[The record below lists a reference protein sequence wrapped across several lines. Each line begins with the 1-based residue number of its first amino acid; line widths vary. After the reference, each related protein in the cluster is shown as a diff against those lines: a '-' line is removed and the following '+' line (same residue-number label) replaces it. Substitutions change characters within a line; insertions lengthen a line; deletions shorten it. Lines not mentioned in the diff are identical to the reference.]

1 MCLMLPSAQ
10 TYEELSAR
18 FRWEVPERYNM
29 GADVCDKWADSE
41 PDRTAII
48 DLTGGKRRDV
58 TFGDLRGLADRLA
71 RHLVSLGIGRG
82 DRVGVYRTQSV
93 WTAAAHIAVWKIGA
107 VSMPLFKLFGEQALL
122 SRLADSAANA
132 VITDPEGAPA
142 IAALQPQLPN
152 LAHIIAPEKTPLPES
167 APMQALD
174 TAVND
179 PALLI
184 YTSGTTGAPK
194 GALHAHRVLLG
205 HLPGV
210 ETSHD
215 LLPEDG
221 DCLWTPADWAWIGGL
236 LDVLMPGLHH
246 GVPVVASRMEK
257 FSAEG
262 CSDIIKKGGIKNV
275 FFPPTALRFLKAA
288 NTQLPGLRTVACGGE
303 PLGAEM
309 LAWGRKALGVTIN
322 EFYGQTECNMVI
334 SSCARLFEPQ
344 PGAIGRP
351 VPGHEVSVID
361 EAGNPASGEGD
372 IAIAEGTP
380 VMMLEYWNNPAATKD
395 KFRTASDGRR
405 WLLTGDRGIVED
417 GFIRFVGRDD
427 DVITS
432 AGYRIGPA
440 EIEDC
445 LITHEAVA
453 QAGVVGKPDPERTEI
468 VKAYVVLKD
477 GFAPSVTLTAG
488 LQEHV
493 KTSLAAYEYPREIEF
508 LDALPMTVT
517 GKIIRKE
524 LRARATA
531 ETAKSHT
538 KENHESA

>member
-1 MCLMLPSAQ
+1 MLPAAR
-10 TYEELSAR
+10 TYDELCAR
-18 FRWEVPERYNM
+18 FRWEVPQRYNM
-29 GADVCDKWADSE
+29 GADVCDKWAESE
-41 PDRTAII
+41 PDRIAII
-48 DLTGGKRRDV
+48 DLTGAERRDI
-58 TFGDLRGLADRLA
+58 TFAQLRAKADKLA

-107 VSMPLFKLFGEQALL
+107 ISMPLFKLFGEQALL

-132 VITDPEGAPA
+132 VITDPEGAIK
-142 IAALQPQLPN
+142 IAELQPQLPN
-152 LAHIIAPEKTPLPES
+152 LAYIITPEKTPLPES
-167 APMQALD
+167 APLQALD
-174 TAVND
+174 TAADD

-194 GALHAHRVLLG
+194 GALHAHRVLPG

-210 ETSHD
+210 EMSHN
-215 LLPEDG
+215 LFPIEN
-221 DCLWTPADWAWIGGL
+221 DCIWTPADWAWIGGL

-246 GVPVVASRMEK
+246 GMPVVASRMDK

-262 CSDIIKKGGIKNV
+262 CSEIIEKGGVKNI
-275 FFPPTALRFLKAA
+275 FFPPTALKMLKAA
-288 NTQLPGLRTVACGGE
+288 NAELPGLRTVACGGE

-309 LAWGRKALGVTIN
+309 LVWGKEALGVTIN
-322 EFYGQTECNMVI
+322 EFYGQTECNMVV
-334 SSCARLFEPQ
+334 SSCAELFEPQ
-344 PGAIGRP
+344 PGAIGRL
-351 VPGHEVSVID
+351 VPGHQVSVID
-361 EAGNPASGEGD
+361 ETGKAAAGEGD
-372 IAIAEGTP
+372 IAIREGTP
-380 VMMLEYWNNPAATKD
+380 VMMLEYWNNPAATKA
-395 KFRTASDGRR
+395 KFRKAPDGSR
-405 WLLTGDRGIVED
+405 WLLTGDRGVMED

-453 QAGVVGKPDPERTEI
+453 QAGVVGKPDPQRTEI
-468 VKAYVVLKD
+468 VKAYVVLKS
-477 GFAPSVTLTAG
+477 GHAPSPELAES
-488 LQEHV
+488 LQSHV
-493 KTSLAAYEYPREIEF
+493 KTRLAAYEYPREIEF

-524 LRARATA
+524 LRARAIA
-531 ETAKSHT
+531 ETNRHDVT
-538 KENHESA
+538 ETRESA

>member
-1 MCLMLPSAQ
+1 MYLMLPAAR
-10 TYEELSAR
+10 TYDELCAR
-18 FRWEVPERYNM
+18 FRWEVPQRYNM
-29 GADVCDKWADSE
+29 GVDVCDKWAESE
-41 PDRTAII
+41 PDRIAII
-48 DLTGGKRRDV
+48 DLTGAERRDI
-58 TFGDLRGLADRLA
+58 TFAQLRAKADKLA

-107 VSMPLFKLFGEQALL
+107 ISMPLFKLFGEQALL

-132 VITDPEGAPA
+132 VITDPEGAIK
-142 IAALQPQLPN
+142 IAELQPQLPN
-152 LAHIIAPEKTPLPES
+152 LAYIITPEKTPLPES
-167 APMQALD
+167 APLQALD
-174 TAVND
+174 TAADD

-194 GALHAHRVLLG
+194 GALHAHRVLPG

-210 ETSHD
+210 EMSHN
-215 LLPEDG
+215 LFPMEN
-221 DCLWTPADWAWIGGL
+221 DCIWTPADWAWIGGL

-246 GVPVVASRMEK
+246 GMPVVASRMDK

-262 CSDIIKKGGIKNV
+262 CGKIIEKGGVKNV
-275 FFPPTALRFLKAA
+275 FFPPTALKMLKAA
-288 NTQLPGLRTVACGGE
+288 NAELPGLRTVACGGE

-309 LAWGRKALGVTIN
+309 LIWGKEALGVTIN
-322 EFYGQTECNMVI
+322 EFYGQTECNMVV
-334 SSCARLFEPQ
+334 SSCAELFEPR

-351 VPGHEVSVID
+351 VPGHQVSVID
-361 EAGNPASGEGD
+361 ETGKAAAGEGD
-372 IAIAEGTP
+372 IAIREGTP
-380 VMMLEYWNNPAATKD
+380 VMMLEYWNNPAATKA
-395 KFRTASDGRR
+395 KFRTAPDGSR
-405 WLLTGDRGIVED
+405 WLLTGDRGVMED

-445 LITHEAVA
+445 LITHQAVA
-453 QAGVVGKPDPERTEI
+453 QAGVVGKPDPQRTEI
-468 VKAYVVLKD
+468 VKAYVVLKS
-477 GFAPSVTLTAG
+477 GHAPSPELAES
-488 LQEHV
+488 LQSHV
-493 KTSLAAYEYPREIEF
+493 KTRLAAYEYPREIEF

-524 LRARATA
+524 LRARAIA
-531 ETAKSHT
+531 ETNRHDVT
-538 KENHESA
+538 ETRESA

>member
-1 MCLMLPSAQ
+1 MLPAAR
-10 TYEELSAR
+10 TYDELCAR
-18 FRWEVPERYNM
+18 FRWEVPQRYNM
-29 GADVCDKWADSE
+29 GVDVCDKWAESE
-41 PDRTAII
+41 PDRIAII
-48 DLTGGKRRDV
+48 DLTGAERRDI
-58 TFGDLRGLADRLA
+58 TFAQLRAKADKLA

-107 VSMPLFKLFGEQALL
+107 ISMPLFKLFGEQALL

-132 VITDPEGAPA
+132 VITDPEGAIK
-142 IAALQPQLPN
+142 IAELQPQLPN
-152 LAHIIAPEKTPLPES
+152 LAYIITPEKTPLPES
-167 APMQALD
+167 APLQALD
-174 TAVND
+174 TAADD

-194 GALHAHRVLLG
+194 GALHAHRVLPG

-210 ETSHD
+210 EMSHN
-215 LLPEDG
+215 LFPMEN
-221 DCLWTPADWAWIGGL
+221 DCVWTPADWAWIGGL

-246 GVPVVASRMEK
+246 GMPVVASRMDK

-262 CSDIIKKGGIKNV
+262 CSEIIEKGGVKNV
-275 FFPPTALRFLKAA
+275 FFPPTALKMLKAA
-288 NTQLPGLRTVACGGE
+288 NAVLPGLRTVACGGE

-309 LAWGRKALGVTIN
+309 LIWGKEALGVTIN
-322 EFYGQTECNMVI
+322 EFYGQTECNMVV
-334 SSCARLFEPQ
+334 SSCAELFEPQ
-344 PGAIGRP
+344 PGAIGRL
-351 VPGHEVSVID
+351 VPGHQVSVID
-361 EAGNPASGEGD
+361 ETGKAAAGEGD
-372 IAIAEGTP
+372 IAIREGTP
-380 VMMLEYWNNPAATKD
+380 VMMLEYWNNPAATKA
-395 KFRTASDGRR
+395 KFRKAPDGSR
-405 WLLTGDRGIVED
+405 WLLTGDRGVMED

-453 QAGVVGKPDPERTEI
+453 QAGVVGKPDPQRTEI
-468 VKAYVVLKD
+468 VKAYVVLKS
-477 GFAPSVTLTAG
+477 GHAPSPELAES
-488 LQEHV
+488 LQSHV
-493 KTSLAAYEYPREIEF
+493 KTRLAAYEYPREIEF

-524 LRARATA
+524 LRARAIA
-531 ETAKSHT
+531 ETNRHDVT
-538 KENHESA
+538 ETRESA